1 MTVRVNKDSFNLREK
16 LSELERPIGLK
27 GSELMKSETAQE
39 ARDFVSAGRKNMI
52 INGAMLISQR
62 YSTAQSIPSGSQ
74 PYFLDRFSNR
84 NNSDGSASVSH
95 SSEAPDGFY
104 RSMRIEVTSADTSLA
119 ANQYLRFQ
127 QYIEGHNIF
136 CDWGVGNTDDVTL
149 SFWVRSSLPGIYSA
163 SLEDGDALPLHIKEY
178 QIDNADTWEYKTLT
192 FPPPP
197 TGTFRTA
204 GTGTGMRLTMVQS
217 SGTQNQSSPNNW
229 KTGSY
234 YHASTRQVD
243 FTKQTGNFYITGI
256 QLEVG
261 KNATEFQHRSYG
273 EELALCQRYY
283 YNPMMDGSVI
293 YPIKYSISTGSN
305 GWVTWQ
311 VPFPTTMRISPA
323 LVHDLADAN
332 GTGSTPT
339 DDYWAFYWQ
348 NQGWV
353 SKTGNSNMS
362 VLNKGPGISHAS
374 VGAYYVSPSNTNASG
389 IKIGANRTFAFNAEL

>member
-27 GSELMKSETAQE
+27 GSELMRAETTQE

-52 INGAMLISQR
+52 INGDMRISQR
-62 YSTAQSIPSGSQ
+62 YSSAQSIPSGSQ
-74 PYFLDRFSNR
+74 PYFIDRFSNR
-84 NNSDGSASVSH
+84 NNNDGSASVSH
-95 SSEAPDGFY
+95 SAEAPNGFY

-119 ANQYLRFQ
+119 SNQYLRFQ

-204 GTGTGMRLTMVQS
+204 GTGVGMRLTMVQS

-261 KNATEFQHRSYG
+261 KNATDFEYRSYG
-273 EELALCQRYY
+273 EELALCQRYFY
-283 YNPMMDGSVI
+283 KFRLANQEMIYNESSAANQKWHQFYIGHPMRANPAVDVTDLTTGGSI
-293 YPIKYSISTGSN
+293 GGLSGTFTGFGPQTPGDTPGRISSRVTMSSN
-305 GWVTWQ
+305 GGTARNMYHYDGWNSDY
-311 VPFPTTMRISPA
+311 IS
-323 LVHDLADAN
+323 L
-332 GTGSTPT
+332 S
-339 DDYWAFYWQ
+339 
-348 NQGWV
+348 
-353 SKTGNSNMS
+353 
-362 VLNKGPGISHAS
+362 
-374 VGAYYVSPSNTNASG
+374 
-389 IKIGANRTFAFNAEL
+389 AEL